1 MRGRPP
7 RLAHLVAGSP
17 AQQRRDRALAALL
30 GPTPTEAS
38 ASAGAEMR
46 EQGGAWSDILC
57 LPTPEWLPHLLTVT
71 GPAPDMAA
79 FLDAARGPGHIA
91 WSSDSERDREAWT
104 AQLLALRAH
113 RPDLAPETVRAL
125 AREMAECV
133 AGLDLAAAD
142 HALDTSCP
150 FDLNALVPLPAR
162 LLRRGPDDTEV
173 VAWLWQHW
181 GTTWMLRGVEEV
193 SVGRATLLLPDGHTG
208 IRLRFWSADW
218 TPWRALAS
226 IRASWPTLSL
236 HVVVLPVAD

>member
-1 MRGRPP
+1 VRGRPP
-7 RLAHLVAGSP
+7 RLAHLVPGSP
-17 AQQRRDRALAALL
+17 AQKRRDRALAALL
-30 GPTPTEAS
+30 GPTPAEAS
-38 ASAGAEMR
+38 AEMGEPGAS
-46 EQGGAWSDILC
+46 GSDILC
-57 LPTPEWLPHLLTVT
+57 LPTPEWLPHALTVT
-71 GPAPDMAA
+71 GLASDVDA
-79 FLDAARGPGHIA
+79 FRDAARGPGHIA

-104 AQLLALRAH
+104 AQLLALCAH
-113 RPDLAPETVRAL
+113 RPDLAPETARAL

-142 HALDTSCP
+142 HATNRNCP
-150 FDLNALVPLPAR
+150 FDLSALVPLPAR

-193 SVGRATLLLPDGHTG
+193 SVGGAELLLPDGHTG

-226 IRASWPTLSL
+226 IRVRWPTLSL
-236 HVVVLPVAD
+236 HVVVLPVVD